1 MVKKMKF
8 IRKKL
13 INMQEFIQTTRR
25 ELHLIPEAGFEE
37 RKTQQYLMKNLDDLG
52 VEYHLAAGTGLIA
65 RLPGED
71 STKATAY
78 RTDIDGL
85 GVAEENQH
93 DFISSHD
100 GMMHACGHDGHM
112 TIALGIIRYL
122 VHNQVKLKRDL
133 IVVFQPAEEGPGGAE
148 VIVESGI
155 LKQLNVKDIFG
166 YHVFPEVDEN
176 RFSSRPGPLMAHT
189 GEFDIDIHTVGAH
202 GAMPH
207 LGVDAAVLAAE
218 LLLQIQT
225 IVSRSI
231 NPIDPAVITIG
242 RLEIG
247 QKRNVIAD
255 HARLEGTVRAFKDEA
270 FYGIRDKLHKYAEMY
285 KDDQVSVN
293 VEFRDMYREVN
304 NDDSLLRCFV
314 DSVGIEI
321 YDESPMQMIAEDFSF
336 YQKEFP
342 GIFVFLGIRNEEKG
356 KVFPLHSPRFDFD
369 EYALLN
375 GIEGYIRY
383 LEKRGIIDGE

>member
-1 MVKKMKF
+1 MKF

-13 INMQEFIQTTRR
+13 INMQDFIKMTRR
-25 ELHLIPEAGFEE
+25 ELHQIPEAGFEE
-37 RKTQQYLMKNLDDLG
+37 YKTQQYLIKILEDFG
-52 VEYHLAAGTGLIA
+52 VEYHKVAETGLIA
-65 RLPGED
+65 RLPGRD
-71 STKATAY
+71 STRATAY

-85 GVAEENQH
+85 GVSEENQH
-93 DFISSHD
+93 DFTSSHK

-122 VHNQVKLKRDL
+122 VVNKVKLERDL
-133 IVVFQPAEEGPGGAE
+133 IVVFQPAEEGPSGAK
-148 VIVESGI
+148 VIVESGM
-155 LKQLNVKDIFG
+155 LKEFYVEDIFG
-166 YHVFPEVDEN
+166 YHLFPEVKEH
-176 RFSSRPGPLMAHT
+176 RFSSKSGALMAHT

-231 NPIDPAVITIG
+231 NPIDPAVVTVG
-242 RLEIG
+242 HLEIG
-247 QKRNVIAD
+247 QRRNVIAD

-270 FYGIRDKLHKYAEMY
+270 FYGIKDKLHKYAEMY
-285 KDDQVSVN
+285 KDDQVAVM

-304 NDDSLLRCFV
+304 NDAELLNCFI
-314 DSVGIEI
+314 DSVGREA

-336 YQKEFP
+336 YQKEMP
-342 GIFVFLGIRNEEKG
+342 GIFVFLGVRNEEDG
-356 KVFPLHSPRFDFD
+356 KVFPLHSPRFDFN
-369 EYALLN
+369 EYTLLN

-383 LEKRGIIDGE
+383 MEKRGIIDGE